1 MKAIGDALQ
10 GIMAKNSTKDADKQT
25 ADKQTTLQKYMKM
38 FNDSWTYAQ
47 QNYHETWDNNWK
59 LYRNIRVK
67 KNHPGTIE
75 AFVPM
80 VNSTVN
86 TIVASLFNSNPTV
99 KYIPNRPDQED
110 ETDILNDVYQDFARR
125 DGWALKNKINGRQGV
140 ITGNY
145 FEYLEWQPDDNGGYV
160 HKEVIPIRDAI
171 VDPNAHNIED
181 AAYVGRRFFTS
192 KKALKEATIYNAETG
207 KVEKRYKDLSDVQE
221 GAGMGGVD
229 SESDKAKKD
238 EALGSVSPDRQ
249 SQVEVIEIWTHKEV
263 VVIANRKAVI
273 EQRENPYYTLRKAKF
288 NQAKLEHEM
297 QRAQILMETAG
308 AKDIGEFAEE
318 FNEKNA
324 GLIPF
329 AHGCEYPD
337 VSLFYGSS
345 DVDIIADEQELL
357 NTLTELNIEAV
368 LYQLFPE
375 RRIDPRFADKIDNL
389 DPAPGKVYPLP
400 AGAMDWNNPPAI
412 PTNVFSERT
421 NIKGEIREAASV
433 SEISKGIT
441 ATDSTTATEIK
452 AMLGQA
458 DIRIS
463 EKADSLAQG
472 FFKQEAT
479 IVFKLLQ
486 LYADDNYMI
495 RTVGEDGINFEKV
508 DMERFRGEYMPMVTL
523 DVQAQLEKSEKQ
535 EAYMNAYQ
543 MVIADA
549 TNNLQAAKEI
559 MYPKMMPD
567 LSQEEINRIIAPQ
580 TQVQDIMGAEGL
592 ESALNASQAP
602 ISTGTQN
609 EALNATSEPAVAPD
623 EQEMAGDQAIFA

>member
-1 MKAIGDALQ
+1 MWYNKANGDAS
-10 GIMAKNSTKDADKQT
+10 INNSMAKSAKSSSDANKSV
-25 ADKQTTLQKYMKM
+25 LGKYMKM

-47 QNYHETWDNNWK
+47 QNYHQTWENNWK
-59 LYRNIRVK
+59 LYRNIRVR

-99 KYIPNRPDQED
+99 KYIPNRVDQED
-110 ETDILNDVYQDFARR
+110 ETEILNDVYQDFARR

-145 FEYLEWQPDDNGGYV
+145 FEYLEWMPDDNGGYV
-160 HKEVIPIRDAI
+160 HKEVVPIRDAI
-171 VDPNAHNIED
+171 IDPNCHNIGD
-181 AAYVGRRFFTS
+181 AEYVGRRFFTS
-192 KKALKEATIYNAETG
+192 KKNLEEATIYNPETG
-207 KVEKRYKDLSDVQE
+207 KVEKRYKDLKDVQE
-221 GAGMGGVD
+221 GGGYGGVD

-249 SQVEVIEIWTHKEV
+249 SQVEIIEIWTHKEV
-263 VVIANRKAVI
+263 VVIANRKLVI
-273 EQRENPYYTLRKAKF
+273 EQRENPYYTLSKSRY
-288 NQAKLEHEM
+288 NQRKLEHEM
-297 QRAQILMETAG
+297 LRAQTLMDTAG
-308 AKDIGEFAEE
+308 AVDIGEFNED
-318 FNEKNA
+318 FNEHNA

-337 VSLFYGSS
+337 VSLVYGSS

-357 NTLTELNIEAV
+357 NTITELNIEAV

-375 RRIDPRFADKIDNL
+375 RRIDPNFADKIDNL

-400 AGAMDWNNPPAI
+400 AGAMDWLNVPAI
-412 PTNVFSERT
+412 PTNAFAERS

-458 DIRIS
+458 DIRIR
-463 EKADSLAQG
+463 EKADNLAQG
-472 FFKQEAT
+472 FFMQEAT

-486 LYADDNYMI
+486 LYADDDYMI
-495 RTVGEDGINFEKV
+495 RTVGEDGVNFERV
-508 DMERFRGEYMPMVTL
+508 DMAKFRGEYTPMVTL
-523 DVQAQLEKSEKQ
+523 DVQARLEKQEKQ
-535 EAYMNAYQ
+535 EAYMGAFQ
-543 MVIADA
+543 MVIADP

-567 LSQEEINRIIAPQ
+567 LSAEEIDRIIQPQQPEMPMGAPQ
-580 TQVQDIMGAEGL
+580 EMINPEMQDLGVQDMTAEDQTMMP
-592 ESALNASQAP
+592 EEQP
-602 ISTGTQN
+602 IYG
-609 EALNATSEPAVAPD
+609 
-623 EQEMAGDQAIFA
+623 

>member
-1 MKAIGDALQ
+1 MWYNRVNGDAST
-10 GIMAKNSTKDADKQT
+10 INSMAKTAKSSSDAKKIDN
-25 ADKQTTLQKYMKM
+25 TLSNFLKK
-38 FNDSWTYAQ
+38 FTDSWTYAQ
-47 QNYHETWDNNWK
+47 QNYHQTWENNWK

-86 TIVASLFNSNPTV
+86 TIAASLFNSNPTV

-110 ETDILNDVYQDFARR
+110 ETEILNDVYQDFARR
-125 DGWALKNKINGRQGV
+125 DDWALKNKINGRQGI

-145 FEYLEWQPDDNGGYV
+145 FEYLEWRTDDNGGYV
-160 HKEVIPIRDAI
+160 HKEVVPIRDAI
-171 VDPNAHNIED
+171 IDPNATNIRNAE
-181 AAYVGRRFFTS
+181 YVGRRFFTS
-192 KKALKEATIYNAETG
+192 KKKLEDATIYNPDTQ

-221 GAGMGGVD
+221 GQGVGGVD

-263 VVIANRKAVI
+263 VVIANRKLVI
-273 EQRENPYYTLRKAKF
+273 EHKENPYYTMAKARFK
-288 NQAKLEHEM
+288 QRQLEHELL
-297 QRAQILMETAG
+297 RAQTLMETAG
-308 AKDIGEFAEE
+308 ATDIGEFDEE
-318 FNEKNA
+318 FNEDGA

-329 AHGCEYPD
+329 AHGCDYPD
-337 VSLFYGSS
+337 VSLIYGSS

-357 NTLTELNIEAV
+357 NTITELNIEAV

-375 RRIDPRFADKIDNL
+375 RRIDPKFADKLDNL

-400 AGAMDWNNPPAI
+400 QGAMDWNNPPAI
-412 PTNVFSERT
+412 PTNAFAERN

-441 ATDSTTATEIK
+441 ATDNTTATEIK

-458 DIRIS
+458 DIRIR
-463 EKADSLAQG
+463 EKADNLAQG
-472 FFKQEAT
+472 FFKQEAE

-495 RTVGEDGINFEKV
+495 RLVGDENVSFERV
-508 DMERFRGEYMPMVTL
+508 DMARFKGEYTPMVTL
-523 DVQAQLEKSEKQ
+523 DVQARMERAEKQ
-535 EAYMNAYQ
+535 EAYVQAYQ
-543 MVIADA
+543 MIIADP
-549 TNNLQAAKEI
+549 TNNLTAAKEI
-559 MYPKMMPD
+559 MYPKMMPE
-567 LSQEEINRIIAPQ
+567 LSAEEIDRIIAPQ
-580 TQVQDIMGAEGL
+580 EQPMLPQGE
-592 ESALNASQAP
+592 QAP
-602 ISTGTQN
+602 IS
-609 EALNATSEPAVAPD
+609 PD
-623 EQEMAGDQAIFA
+623 MQDLGAQGMMAQDQTYMEQPSYGY